1 VFNTAGEVA
10 RQKEER
16 VSDAQWTGA
25 SAPYI
30 RPNQGDAWGKEAA
43 TQGRAGTQRIL
54 FAGKTAAPAEVAAAF
69 GLADG
74 HPVIL
79 RQRLILLDDT
89 PVEIASSYWP
99 LSVAAGTALAAPGKV
114 KGGAPTLLA
123 DLGYKPH
130 DVAEN
135 VRTRPAT
142 PDELETLAM
151 TDASEWVL
159 TLRRTIKDDSD
170 RPYEVFVSVA
180 PGRIGQLNYSMK
192 AS

>member
-1 VFNTAGEVA
+1 
-10 RQKEER
+10 

-43 TQGRAGTQRIL
+43 SRGQAGTQRIL
-54 FAGKTAAPAEVAAAF
+54 FAGEADAPPDVAAALDLT
-69 GLADG
+69 GG
-74 HPVIL
+74 QSVIL
-79 RQRLILLDDT
+79 RQRLILLGDT

-99 LSVAAGTALAAPGKV
+99 LSVAAGTALAAAGKV
-114 KGGAPTLLA
+114 RGGAPTLLA
-123 DLGYKPH
+123 DLGYEPQG
-130 DVAEN
+130 VTEN

-142 PDELETLAM
+142 PEELVALAM
-151 TDASEWVL
+151 SDASEWVL
-159 TLRRTIKDDSD
+159 TLRRTITDDSD

-192 AS
+192 VS